1 MGKVLASI
9 FLLQIKLARLVARQ
23 KLNIIAP
30 IQGKRLPREG
40 TGDGKEQRIVNS
52 LKFLILEIIAFV
64 GLFCI

>member
-1 MGKVLASI
+1 MGKVLASS
-9 FLLQIKLARLVARQ
+9 FLLQVKLARLVARQ

-30 IQGKRLPREG
+30 IQGKRLPRER
-40 TGDGKEQRIVNS
+40 TGNGKEQRIVNS